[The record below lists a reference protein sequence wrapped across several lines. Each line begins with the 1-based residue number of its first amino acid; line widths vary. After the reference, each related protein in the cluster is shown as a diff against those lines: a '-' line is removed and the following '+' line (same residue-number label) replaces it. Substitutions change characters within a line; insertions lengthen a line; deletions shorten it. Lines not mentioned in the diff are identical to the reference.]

1 MSNHANPWYP
11 EGGGQSIWRR
21 AEHMACPVRPL
32 SWPRSARHTAA
43 RAASTTWP
51 VLVVVRPPHAHPAH
65 PGQSK
70 QPNQPVSSRR
80 TQPTRAR
87 NVSRDNIPEPPRGVA
102 GHRCACEQLYWSNSC
117 KKWVRTGGS
126 FSMSSLGPRDLPLS
140 LAAQPRSFGRT
151 ALRVVGPTVSAPV
164 QVPRTPRKLP
174 PNCGE

>member
-1 MSNHANPWYP
+1 MA
-11 EGGGQSIWRR
+11 EGRAYGLSSAILCMAALCSPYSRAGGEHDLARFGRR
-21 AEHMACPVRPL
+21 
-32 SWPRSARHTAA
+32 T
-43 RAASTTWP
+43 
-51 VLVVVRPPHAHPAH
+51 VVHPSHAH

>member
-1 MSNHANPWYP
+1 MA
-11 EGGGQSIWRR
+11 EGRAYGLSCATLIMAALCSPNSRAGG
-21 AEHMACPVRPL
+21 EHDLARFDRGAPISRS
-32 SWPRSARHTAA
+32 SWT
-43 RAASTTWP
+43 
-51 VLVVVRPPHAHPAH
+51 VE
-65 PGQSK
+65 K
-70 QPNQPVSSRR
+70 PNQPVSSRR

-87 NVSRDNIPEPPRGVA
+87 NVSRDNIPEPTRGVA

-140 LAAQPRSFGRT
+140 LGAQPRSFGRT
-151 ALRVVGPTVSAPV
+151 ALRVVRPTVSAPV

>member
-1 MSNHANPWYP
+1 MA
-11 EGGGQSIWRR
+11 EGR
-21 AEHMACPVRPL
+21 AYGL
-32 SWPRSARHTAA
+32 SSAWPRSARHTAA

-51 VLVVVRPPHAHPAH
+51 VLVVVRPSHAH

-87 NVSRDNIPEPPRGVA
+87 TMGPNNIPEPPRGVA
-102 GHRCACEQLYWSNSC
+102 GHRCACEQC
-117 KKWVRTGGS
+117 TGANAQK
-126 FSMSSLGPRDLPLS
+126 LGAHRRFVFHVLTWTPRRRDLPLS

-164 QVPRTPRKLP
+164 QVPQTPRELP